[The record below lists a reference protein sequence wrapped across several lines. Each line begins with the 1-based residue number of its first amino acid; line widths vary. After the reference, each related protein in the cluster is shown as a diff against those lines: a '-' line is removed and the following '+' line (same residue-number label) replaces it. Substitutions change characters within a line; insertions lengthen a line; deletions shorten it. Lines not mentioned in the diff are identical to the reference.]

1 MSRRGFLGSSWGGR
15 DDVPSHLTGLA
26 ESPAGRPLGEAELSA
41 DSDGATLSS
50 VPLTEA
56 TLRADA
62 AAGDADSQDLIDALD
77 ALRRGGVVGPIM
89 RGRLA
94 GFGLQ

>member
-1 MSRRGFLGSSWGGR
+1 MSGCKCG
-15 DDVPSHLTGLA
+15 
-26 ESPAGRPLGEAELSA
+26 
-41 DSDGATLSS
+41 
-50 VPLTEA
+50 PLTEA

-62 AAGDADSQDLIDALD
+62 EAGDADSQDLVDALD
-77 ALRRGGVVGPIM
+77 ALRRGEVVGPIM